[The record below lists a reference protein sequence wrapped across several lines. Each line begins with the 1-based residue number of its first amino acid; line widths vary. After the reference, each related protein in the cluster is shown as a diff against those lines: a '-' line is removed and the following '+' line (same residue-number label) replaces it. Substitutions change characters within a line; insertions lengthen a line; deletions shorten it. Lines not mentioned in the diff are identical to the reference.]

1 MEVLKEDWMLLLAK
15 LAIWSISLF
24 SSNFPPFFALIKFRC
39 DIYVPSKGL
48 LKRVNHSF
56 AIYRQSKRHYTTRT
70 RQIFNVKSAKN
81 IAISAL
87 TQHFS
92 SSSSFAKFCQFLVRL
107 VAIRLFFIHYLY
119 RMLPK
124 MLLLQFSRF
133 RKSLAAHLFPSN
145 KCLPFLHWR
154 NCPSRQF
161 QIGSI
166 KKPHNGPKATTSVP
180 KTSFLCWKWQ
190 GSQSDSENENVWL
203 SETGL
208 CVFWERPESMSI
220 SSLPFGRPPPLPLQW
235 CFHDIKLSPPCITWF
250 FYYHKIKTKFSK
262 FLHSKFCI

>member
-1 MEVLKEDWMLLLAK
+1 MQAFIGELIAFSLLFELPAF
-15 LAIWSISLF
+15 LRFDQVFTSPPNDAENCESFRWHLPSI
-24 SSNFPPFFALIKFRC
+24 
-39 DIYVPSKGL
+39 
-48 LKRVNHSF
+48 
-56 AIYRQSKRHYTTRT
+56 RQSKRHYTTRT

-92 SSSSFAKFCQFLVRL
+92 SSSSFATFCQFLVRL

-180 KTSFLCWKWQ
+180 KTSFLC
-190 GSQSDSENENVWL
+190 
-203 SETGL
+203 
-208 CVFWERPESMSI
+208 
-220 SSLPFGRPPPLPLQW
+220 
-235 CFHDIKLSPPCITWF
+235 
-250 FYYHKIKTKFSK
+250 
-262 FLHSKFCI
+262 